1 MKIKTNRL
9 IIVSLVI
16 CGMLAMTACEKKAEP
31 AVEQAQVTEAE
42 NVDTT
47 ENVEAEDKEETE
59 EPEAEAIEAAEKT
72 ESKIDLEDGTYL
84 ANFDTDSSMF
94 HVNETLDGK
103 GILTVEDGK
112 ATIHIV
118 LTSKNIVNLFEGTV
132 ENLDETNLLQ
142 PVAEPVTYPDGLEEE
157 VNAFD
162 VNVPYLD
169 EEFDLALIG
178 KKGVW
183 YDHKVSVSNP
193 EPFEDGANQE
203 RDEATSDNEQLDD
216 SVKVTLTGGSG
227 KSTVESPAKIS
238 TNADGK
244 QIVTII
250 WSSPNYDYM
259 IVDGEKLLPVN
270 TEGNST
276 FEIEISEIPCSI
288 DVIADTVAMSKP
300 HEIEYNLTFEK

>member
-1 MKIKTNRL
+1 MNIKANRL

-16 CGMLAMTACEKKAEP
+16 CGMLAMTACEKKVEP
-31 AVEQAQVTEAE
+31 ALEQAQVAESE
-42 NVDTT
+42 NVDTA
-47 ENVEAEDKEETE
+47 ENAEAEDKEEIS
-59 EPEAEAIEAAEKT
+59 EPEAEAIEETEET
-72 ESKIDLEDGTYL
+72 ESKIDLEDGIYL

-203 RDEATSDNEQLDD
+203 RNEATSDNEQLDD

-259 IVDGEKLLPVN
+259 IVDGEKILPVN